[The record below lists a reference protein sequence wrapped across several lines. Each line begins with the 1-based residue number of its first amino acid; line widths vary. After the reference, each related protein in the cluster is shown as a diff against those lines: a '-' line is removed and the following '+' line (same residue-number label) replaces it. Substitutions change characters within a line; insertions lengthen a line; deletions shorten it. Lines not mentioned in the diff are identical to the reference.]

1 MPSTAVAPCT
11 IEETVAVDTEPL
23 IELLGHAQ
31 RLYYDDADGTSTFNE
46 ILEDVL
52 TSAGAGDP
60 DHPLRVA
67 VESRR
72 VALQLESARDA
83 AGSIEQLEVEARLLD
98 TMGTTEIYESPEWLA
113 YCERSGL
120 IA

>member
-1 MPSTAVAPCT
+1 MSSTAAAPRT
-11 IEETVAVDTEPL
+11 IPGTVTVDTEPL
-23 IELLGHAQ
+23 IELLGRVQ
-31 RLYYDDADGTSTFNE
+31 RLSHDEADCAFDE
-46 ILEDVL
+46 LLEDVL
-52 TSAGAGDP
+52 TSAGASDP

-83 AGSIEQLEVEARLLD
+83 ASNIEQLEVEAQLLD
-98 TMGTTEIYESPEWLA
+98 TMGTTEVYESPEWLA
-113 YCERSGL
+113 FCERSGL